1 MKVVSKLLVALLA
14 LVMLSCNNTKTT
26 ETVGVLPEPQ
36 ISGGKPLMLALR
48 DRRTGRDFSDKELSM
63 QQISNLLW
71 AANGINR
78 PAEKRHTA
86 PTAMNKQELEIYVA
100 MKSGV
105 YFFDADNQQLSK
117 VLDTDIRAQIG
128 SQQFHKIAPVN
139 LLIVADLDKVFGN
152 DTTKVY
158 DALDAGYISQNI
170 YLYCASEDLATVA
183 VAMVNRD
190 QVADLLHFTNRKK
203 IILAHPVGFKKE

>member
-1 MKVVSKLLVALLA
+1 MRIIRNLLVVSFVLVI
-14 LVMLSCNNTKTT
+14 LSCSNNKTS
-26 ETVGVLPEPQ
+26 ETVGVLPKPQ

-48 DRRTGRDFSDKELSM
+48 DRRTLRDFSDKELSM
-63 QQISNLLW
+63 QQLSNLLW

-78 PAEKRHTA
+78 ADEKKHTA

-100 MKSGV
+100 IKSGV
-105 YFFDADNQQLSK
+105 YLFDADNQKLNK
-117 VLDTDIRAQIG
+117 VIDTDIRAQIG
-128 SQQFHKIAPVN
+128 AQQFHKIAPVN

-158 DALDAGYISQNI
+158 NTLDAGYISQNI
-170 YLYCASEDLATVA
+170 YLYCASENLATVA
-183 VAMVNRD
+183 VGMVNRD
-190 QVADLLHFTNRKK
+190 QVASLLHFTNRKQ